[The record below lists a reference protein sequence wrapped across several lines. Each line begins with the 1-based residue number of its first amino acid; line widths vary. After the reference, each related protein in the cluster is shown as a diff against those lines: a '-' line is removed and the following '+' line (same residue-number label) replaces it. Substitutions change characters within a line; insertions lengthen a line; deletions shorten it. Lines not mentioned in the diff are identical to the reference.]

1 MYYNQQGDTE
11 LENQAQNNFER
22 IMLGKWRDQ
31 ELARMAAADDQA
43 SIPRNSLV

>member
-11 LENQAQNNFER
+11 LENQAEKNFER

-31 ELARMAAADDQA
+31 ELARMASAEDQA
-43 SIPRNSLV
+43 SIPRSSLI